1 MLIFGLDEFHGIYDV
16 PAPQPPT
23 TTTGPAL
30 LEAHE
35 RDGLDDFLN
44 KIGNGDLDSNIL
56 GYDRISQD
64 KDNVDNVSWT
74 DMDDLPPLFH
84 GSATSLPPTGA
95 RPTTSLYRN
104 SFHPFGYTQRS
115 GYSEEYSQSSANPPE
130 VLAAASTLVQNSN
143 NGNDRYSSITP
154 RHDELLQSPSGLNS
168 AQYQG
173 RSPFASAPSGPYLYG
188 SPNVGGGLRSFDA
201 ALLDTDPV
209 LRNMF
214 FGPVQNLN
222 IPHTNIPEATHL
234 QWGSDTGFY
243 GNGFIPPP
251 EQKTEAE
258 VSKEALSQLECFE
271 PSFSAANTQPSSPVI
286 SRVHYRTSRGRGRS
300 TSSVPDNTG
309 IEVPRKHSPPHSITT
324 TEPGPSKRRRGLSKP
339 KVENPDES
347 VKREAQ
353 SDDKQETASQSRAKK
368 HSKKSKPKL
377 QTSIIQE
384 REKRGKP
391 VLGEQKLSRDN
402 LTDEQKRSNHIL
414 SEQKRRNLIKQ
425 GFDDLCEMIPTLQGG
440 GFSKSA
446 MLTQAVDWLQDLIQ
460 GNERLRLQLKD
471 MGGDP

>member
-1 MLIFGLDEFHGIYDV
+1 MIGPDEFHGIYDV

-44 KIGNGDLDSNIL
+44 KIGNGNLDSNIL
-56 GYDRISQD
+56 GFEGIGPD
-64 KDNVDNVSWT
+64 KGNTDNISWT
-74 DMDDLPPLFH
+74 DVDDLPPLFH
-84 GSATSLPPTGA
+84 GSATSLPPTGT
-95 RPTTSLYRN
+95 RPTTSLHRDN
-104 SFHPFGYTQRS
+104 FHSFGYGQHHR
-115 GYSEEYSQSSANPPE
+115 YSEEYPQTSANPPE
-130 VLAAASTLVQNSN
+130 VLAAASTLVNNSN
-143 NGNDRYSSITP
+143 IGNDLYPSITSH
-154 RHDELLQSPSGLNS
+154 HDELLQSPSGLTYS
-168 AQYQG
+168 QYHG
-173 RSPFASAPSGPYLYG
+173 RSPFPTGLVGSYPYG
-188 SPNVGGGLRSFDA
+188 SPNVSGGLRSFDA

-222 IPHTNIPEATHL
+222 IQHPNIPEATHL

-271 PSFSAANTQPSSPVI
+271 PSFSAGNTQPSSPVM
-286 SRVHYRTSRGRGRS
+286 SRVRYRTSRGRKRS
-300 TSSVPDNTG
+300 TSPMPNDTKVEALGND
-309 IEVPRKHSPPHSITT
+309 SPPHLVAT
-324 TEPGPSKRRRGLSKP
+324 TELGPSKRRRGLSKP
-339 KVENPDES
+339 KIENPGES
-347 VKREAQ
+347 VKVEAR
-353 SDDKQETASQSRAKK
+353 SDGKEEPSSQARAKK
-368 HSKKSKPKL
+368 HSSKKSKSKVQSPVV
-377 QTSIIQE
+377 QD
-384 REKRGKP
+384 RGKKGK
-391 VLGEQKLSRDN
+391 VANGEQKFSRDN
-402 LTDEQKRSNHIL
+402 LTDEQKRSNHIF

-425 GFDDLCEMIPTLQGG
+425 GFEDLCEMIPTLHDG

-446 MLTQAVDWLQDLIQ
+446 MLTQAVDWLQDLLQ

-471 MGGDP
+471 MGVDN